1 MKVFSRTLCRL
12 VKDIEY
18 RTKPKYLIK
27 FRILDV
33 QLMIHVL
40 ASHKLQLCFLCTC
53 CNAIT
58 SNSVQLHIEN
68 TSVLPVSASY
78 TEIKKIFL
86 QWKLNSSL
94 YPCFIVVLTPV
105 LTECVCAATDISQL
119 VPVYY
124 PSSSPASPQRTR
136 WVCEYSDSIVW
147 WVEDTVEYDP
157 VLCSLYCV
165 TESITTQLSQIN
177 MPTYS
182 Q

>member
-1 MKVFSRTLCRL
+1 MIRKWSRL

-40 ASHKLQLCFLCTC
+40 ARNKLQLCFLCTC

-58 SNSVQLHIEN
+58 SNSVQLCIVN

-78 TEIKKIFL
+78 TEIKKTFL
-86 QWKLNSSL
+86 QWKLTQLFTVSMF
-94 YPCFIVVLTPV
+94 YCCFDTSVN
-105 LTECVCAATDISQL
+105 CVCAATDISQL

-136 WVCEYSDSIVW
+136 WVSEYSDSIVW

-157 VLCSLYCV
+157 VHCSLYCV
-165 TESITTQLSQIN
+165 TESITTQLSQMN